1 MSGARLRLVKH
12 SLSIRGHRTSV
23 TLEAPF
29 WAAFR
34 AIAAAEG
41 VSLGEMAARIDAERL
56 KEGALNLS
64 SAIRVRALREA
75 LQGRIPPEAALDRD
89 EPEG

>member
-1 MSGARLRLVKH
+1 MSGKLKLVKH

-34 AIAAAEG
+34 ALAAAEG
-41 VSLGEMAARIDAERL
+41 VSLGEMAARIDAGRL
-56 KEGALNLS
+56 GEGELNLS
-64 SAIRVRALREA
+64 SAIRVRAL
-75 LQGRIPPEAALDRD
+75 EAALK
-89 EPEG
+89 GQIGAASS